1 MRLGSRQRR
10 AQRPMM
16 RQWCAPSPRSKMV
29 GGGGMTVSRATEK
42 RERARGQKFA
52 KCGKRECGA

>member
-1 MRLGSRQRR
+1 
-10 AQRPMM
+10 M
-16 RQWCAPSPRSKMV
+16 RQWCAPSPRSNTV

-52 KCGKRECGA
+52 KCGKRERGA